1 VLAEIIFVKKI
12 KVLKSNTDNISMRE
26 FLNNVFGET
35 QDTWAQAI
43 LFVGFV
49 LGTIAM
55 FIFALSP
62 FAVVWG

>member
-1 VLAEIIFVKKI
+1 MVR
-12 KVLKSNTDNISMRE
+12 KV
-26 FLNNVFGET
+26 LNNVFGET

-49 LGTIAM
+49 LGAIAM

-62 FAVVWG
+62 YVVVWG

>member
-1 VLAEIIFVKKI
+1 MFRIFVKKI

-35 QDTWAQAI
+35 QDTWAQGI

-49 LGTIAM
+49 LGSIAM

-62 FAVVWG
+62 FVVVWG

>member
-1 VLAEIIFVKKI
+1 MREV
-12 KVLKSNTDNISMRE
+12 TDNISMRE

-35 QDTWAQAI
+35 QDTWAQGI

-49 LGTIAM
+49 LGSIAM

-62 FAVVWG
+62 FVVVWG

>member
-1 VLAEIIFVKKI
+1 MFRIFVKKI

-35 QDTWAQAI
+35 QDTWAQGI

-49 LGTIAM
+49 LGSIAM

-62 FAVVWG
+62 FILGR

>member
-1 VLAEIIFVKKI
+1 MIKYFQKNT

-35 QDTWAQAI
+35 QDTWAQGI

-49 LGTIAM
+49 LGSIAM

-62 FAVVWG
+62 FVVVWG